1 MYICYRNVDTE
12 WICMCYWTTILIKA
26 NSLDLRTDIWKV
38 KYKNLHAS
46 EQSHSLIPGAMI
58 QLRTFVPSGRYLI
71 GMEYERRLK
80 LFSLLYLKNRYSLK
94 NCAED
99 LLESLQCYWVSSD
112 FLEDDILYDRQQV
125 RLDKIWP
132 EFIEDLYDGRF
143 YFYISWFKPCIC
155 HGTW

>member
-1 MYICYRNVDTE
+1 MNMHVLLDYNIDQSQFLGSENWHLKSEVQKFTCIRTVTFLDT
-12 WICMCYWTTILIKA
+12 WSNDTIE
-26 NSLDLRTDIWKV
+26 DLCSIREIFDRYGIWKKV
-38 KYKNLHAS
+38 
-46 EQSHSLIPGAMI
+46 EII
-58 QLRTFVPSGRYLI
+58 
-71 GMEYERRLK
+71 
-80 LFSLLYLKNRYSLK
+80 SLLYLKNRYSLK

-112 FLEDDILYDRQQV
+112 FLEEDILYDRQQV

-132 EFIEDLYDGRF
+132 EFIEDMYDGRF